1 MISKKIIKY
10 STLYMGLKMVKKDN
24 MTIIGATRGFG
35 RWIAEHLNNDFNIT
49 ITSPNKDRGLE
60 VAKELNVKYIQDN
73 IEAVQNADIIIF
85 SVPITI
91 MVETIKEVAPHA
103 PEGSLL
109 MDVCSIKTE
118 AAEALKKYA
127 PENVEI
133 LPCHPMFGPRVPTI
147 KRQIIVLTPIEDRAN
162 NWLDSV
168 KKFLIKSECEIVV
181 TTPQEHDKYMSIVQ
195 GLTHF
200 SFITLASTIRK
211 LHINVKKSRSFS
223 SPVYSLM
230 LDMVSRIIYQNPYLY
245 YSIQKNNKENSFAR
259 KTLINEGIY
268 LSKLIEEGNEKDFV
282 KNIVES
288 SQHMDDREEALIRS
302 DRSIGMITQKS
313 NVLTKSIGN
322 ELGLK
327 DLYSKKVYVGIIKK
341 VTSKYVVLKNHNNEE
356 INLKISGVDIL
367 SRKEVFEWKK
377 NNLKL
382 ENFDFTVQLP
392 SKCNEK
398 YLIKMFE
405 SIEGVIDAEII
416 DIKQIDD
423 LKTNFT
429 FNYSVFNKKDKKYIE
444 EYIEGIGGTI
454 I

>member
-1 MISKKIIKY
+1 
-10 STLYMGLKMVKKDN
+10 
-24 MTIIGATRGFG
+24 
-35 RWIAEHLNNDFNIT
+35 
-49 ITSPNKDRGLE
+49 
-60 VAKELNVKYIQDN
+60 
-73 IEAVQNADIIIF
+73 
-85 SVPITI
+85 
-91 MVETIKEVAPHA
+91 
-103 PEGSLL
+103 
-109 MDVCSIKTE
+109 
-118 AAEALKKYA
+118 
-127 PENVEI
+127 
-133 LPCHPMFGPRVPTI
+133 
-147 KRQIIVLTPIEDRAN
+147 
-162 NWLDSV
+162 
-168 KKFLIKSECEIVV
+168 
-181 TTPQEHDKYMSIVQ
+181 MSIVQ

-405 SIEGVIDAEII
+405 SIEGVIGAEII

>member
-1 MISKKIIKY
+1 MNKK
-10 STLYMGLKMVKKDN
+10 SN

-49 ITSPNKDRGLE
+49 ITSPNKSSGLE
-60 VAKELNVKYIQDN
+60 VAQELNVKYKSDN
-73 IEAVQNADIIIF
+73 IEAIQNADIIIF
-85 SVPITI
+85 SVPIDI

-103 PEGSLL
+103 REGSLL

-118 AAEALKKYA
+118 SAEALMKYA

-147 KRQIIVLTPIEDRAN
+147 KRQIVVLTPIEGRSN
-162 NWLDSV
+162 KWLNRV
-168 KKFLIKSECEIVV
+168 KEYLTNSDCEIVV

-230 LDMVSRIIYQNPYLY
+230 LDMVSRIVYQNPYLY
-245 YSIQKNNKENSFAR
+245 YSIQKNNKENSYAR

-268 LSKLIEEGNEKDFV
+268 LSKLIEEGNEEDFV
-282 KNIVES
+282 KNIVKS
-288 SQHMDDREEALIRS
+288 SQHMDEREEALIRS
-302 DRSIGMITQKS
+302 DKSIGMITQKA

-341 VTSKYVVLKNHNNEE
+341 VTSKCVVLENYDDEE
-356 INLKISGVDIL
+356 VSLKISGVDII
-367 SRKEVFEWKK
+367 SKKELINWKK
-377 NNLKL
+377 DNLKL
-382 ENFDFTVQLP
+382 ENFKLSVMLP
-392 SKCNEK
+392 SKCDEK
-398 YLIKMFE
+398 YLINMFE
-405 SIEGVIDAEII
+405 KIEGVIEAEIT
-416 DIKQIDD
+416 DIKKISD
-423 LKTNFT
+423 LQTKFT
-429 FNYSVFNKKDKKYIE
+429 FSYSLFNKKERQYIE
-444 EYIEGIGGTI
+444 EYVEGIGGTI

>member
-1 MISKKIIKY
+1 MNKK
-10 STLYMGLKMVKKDN
+10 SN

-49 ITSPNKDRGLE
+49 ITSPNKSSGLE
-60 VAKELNVKYIQDN
+60 VAQELNVKYKSDN
-73 IEAVQNADIIIF
+73 IEAIQNADIIIF
-85 SVPITI
+85 SVPIDI

-103 PEGSLL
+103 REGSLL

-118 AAEALKKYA
+118 SAEALMKYA

-147 KRQIIVLTPIEDRAN
+147 KRQIVVLTPIEGRSN
-162 NWLDSV
+162 KWLNRV
-168 KKFLIKSECEIVV
+168 KEYLTNSECEIVV

-230 LDMVSRIIYQNPYLY
+230 LDMVSRIVYQNPYLY
-245 YSIQKNNKENSFAR
+245 YSIQKNNKENSYAR

-268 LSKLIEEGNEKDFV
+268 LSKLSEEVNEEDFV
-282 KNIVES
+282 KNIVKS
-288 SQHMDDREEALIRS
+288 SQHMDEREEALIRS
-302 DRSIGMITQKS
+302 DKSIGMITQKA

-341 VTSKYVVLKNHNNEE
+341 VTSKCVVLENYDDEE
-356 INLKISGVDIL
+356 VSLKISGVDII
-367 SRKEVFEWKK
+367 SKKELINWKK
-377 NNLKL
+377 DNLKL
-382 ENFDFTVQLP
+382 ENFKLSVMLP
-392 SKCNEK
+392 SKCDEK
-398 YLIKMFE
+398 YLINMFE
-405 SIEGVIDAEII
+405 KIEGIIDAEIT
-416 DIKQIDD
+416 DIKKISD
-423 LKTNFT
+423 LQTKFT
-429 FNYSVFNKKDKKYIE
+429 FSYSLFNKKERQYVE
-444 EYIEGIGGTI
+444 EYVEGIGGTI

>member
-1 MISKKIIKY
+1 MNKK
-10 STLYMGLKMVKKDN
+10 SN

-49 ITSPNKDRGLE
+49 ITSPNKSSGLE
-60 VAKELNVKYIQDN
+60 VAQELNVKYKSDN
-73 IEAVQNADIIIF
+73 IEAIQNADIIIF
-85 SVPITI
+85 SVPIDI

-103 PEGSLL
+103 REGSLL

-118 AAEALKKYA
+118 SAEALMKYA

-147 KRQIIVLTPIEDRAN
+147 KRQIVVLTPIEGRSN
-162 NWLDSV
+162 KWLNRV
-168 KKFLIKSECEIVV
+168 KEYLTNSDCEIVV

-230 LDMVSRIIYQNPYLY
+230 LDMVSRIVYQNPYLY
-245 YSIQKNNKENSFAR
+245 YSIQKNNKENSYAR

-268 LSKLIEEGNEKDFV
+268 LSKLIEEGNEEDFV
-282 KNIVES
+282 KNIVKS
-288 SQHMDDREEALIRS
+288 SQHMDEREEALIRS
-302 DRSIGMITQKS
+302 DKSIGMITQKA

-341 VTSKYVVLKNHNNEE
+341 VTSKCVVLENYDDEE
-356 INLKISGVDIL
+356 VSLKISGVDII
-367 SRKEVFEWKK
+367 SKKELINWKK
-377 NNLKL
+377 DNLKL
-382 ENFDFTVQLP
+382 ENFKLSVMLP
-392 SKCNEK
+392 SKCDEK
-398 YLIKMFE
+398 YLINMFE
-405 SIEGVIDAEII
+405 KIEGVIDAEIT
-416 DIKQIDD
+416 DIKKISD
-423 LKTNFT
+423 LQTKFT
-429 FNYSVFNKKDKKYIE
+429 FSYSLFNKKERQYIE
-444 EYIEGIGGTI
+444 EYVEGIGGTI

>member
-1 MISKKIIKY
+1 MNKK
-10 STLYMGLKMVKKDN
+10 SN

-49 ITSPNKDRGLE
+49 ITSPNKSSGLE
-60 VAKELNVKYIQDN
+60 VAQELNVKYKSDN
-73 IEAVQNADIIIF
+73 IEAIQNADIIIF
-85 SVPITI
+85 SVPIDI

-103 PEGSLL
+103 REGSLL

-118 AAEALKKYA
+118 SAEALMKYA

-162 NWLDSV
+162 NWLDRV

-356 INLKISGVDIL
+356 INLKISSVDIL